1 MLSNRRI
8 GRCRKE
14 ESPIFFVLWW
24 RRGIVMMSQDVV
36 RMPCSSFQE
45 CCVFFS
51 FSLLICKK
59 KSFLTTSL
67 FLLLWTNCYAFAG
80 KYRCDYCSIC
90 MIFVDN
96 LYGIICRL
104 HLLNELC
111 TKSINLDLIS

>member
-14 ESPIFFVLWW
+14 ESPIFFC
-24 RRGIVMMSQDVV
+24 IVVAQRNSHDVPRCGQMS
-36 RMPCSSFQE
+36 CSSFLG